1 MDKFTVDTHIFRELG
16 ELLVGR
22 DSTALVELIK
32 NSYDAD
38 SDLVTVHGEHLGD
51 VERGRIV
58 ITDTGVGMTP
68 AEFLKGFLRIASRL
82 KTGDDRK
89 SRKYQ
94 RRYTGAKGIGRLAA
108 HKMAK
113 ILHVYSVPDRDHAG
127 ADVKVVD
134 AEIDWDIVEDQET
147 LDDLGGTGAVVVKEL
162 DLPKGAKPGTTI
174 ELRILRRPW
183 TKTERARFFAEV
195 QTFEPP
201 SVLITLPSKS
211 KNLPTLFVEPKIR
224 DHHRADPGFKVK
236 LEGELEEGDDY
247 WPALYQSAHWLIEV
261 DCRKPDRQIH
271 YNILPTSHGREEHP
285 DAERRV
291 FVGPHPNQKTGPFFQ
306 ARILVR
312 EGGGGDK
319 GLKAWLGRSSGIR
332 VYMEGFR
339 ILPYGEPG
347 DDWLSLDADYKK
359 RQKTLTFLSELG
371 FAGEPVDETEGHQF
385 LGNSGHFGAVFLTL
399 SDSPGLRM
407 LVNREGFIPGPDY
420 DSLVTIL
427 RTAINLGARV
437 RASAKASERAKWGQ
451 RGKSRPDEAPA
462 IDPSRLEL
470 SKAVTFSVKRASDLA
485 SEARK
490 FAAAGNIRQAK
501 QCIEQAASVFSEA
514 SGTSQRLM
522 TERAML
528 QVLASVGTQM
538 AAFVHEINGLLESTV
553 TLEGAISRIRESVT
567 ELPSTV
573 RSHLAQVQSAVG
585 DLRRSVER
593 QALYLTDVVSPD
605 ARRKRSRLKLAERLE
620 SGKRFVETAA
630 LKRGIKI
637 INDISPDLRSPP
649 MFPAELTLVFSNL
662 LTNAV
667 KAAGRRGAIWVHAKA
682 SDDGIVMLRIENT
695 GVPVNPAKGERWFK
709 PFESTT
715 ANAEPVLG
723 QGMGMGLPI
732 TRNIL
737 EEYGATIRFVRPTRG
752 YKTALEIRMVE

>member
-1 MDKFTVDTHIFRELG
+1 
-16 ELLVGR
+16 
-22 DSTALVELIK
+22 
-32 NSYDAD
+32 
-38 SDLVTVHGEHLGD
+38 
-51 VERGRIV
+51 
-58 ITDTGVGMTP
+58 
-68 AEFLKGFLRIASRL
+68 
-82 KTGDDRK
+82 
-89 SRKYQ
+89 
-94 RRYTGAKGIGRLAA
+94 
-108 HKMAK
+108 MARV
-113 ILHVYSVPDRDHAG
+113 LHVYSVPDKAHAG
-127 ADVKVVD
+127 ADAKAVD
-134 AEIDWDIVEDQET
+134 AEINWDLVERQET
-147 LDDLGGTGAVVVKEL
+147 LDDLGGTGAVVVNEQEI
-162 DLPKGAKPGTTI
+162 PKGAKPGTII
-174 ELRILRRPW
+174 ELQKLRRPW
-183 TKTERARFFAEV
+183 TKSERARFFAEV

-201 SVLITLPSKS
+201 SVLVTLPVKA
-211 KNLPTLFVEPKIR
+211 KNLPTIFTEPKIR
-224 DHHRADPGFKVK
+224 DHHRTDPGFKVK

-261 DCRKPDRQIH
+261 DCRRPDKKVR

-285 DAERRV
+285 DAEPRV
-291 FVGPHPNQKTGPFFQ
+291 FVGTHPNQETGPFFQ

-319 GLKAWLGRSSGIR
+319 DLKAWLGRSSGIR

-339 ILPYGEPG
+339 VLPYGEPG

-399 SDSPGLRM
+399 SDSAGMRM
-407 LVNREGFIPGPDY
+407 LVNREGFIPGPDS
-420 DSLVTIL
+420 DALVTIL
-427 RTAINLGARV
+427 RTAVHLATRV
-437 RASAKASERAKWGQ
+437 RAAAKSSERQKWGEKRKGGQ
-451 RGKSRPDEAPA
+451 NEVSAV
-462 IDPSRLEL
+462 DPSRLEL
-470 SKAVTFSVKRASDLA
+470 KKAVELSVKRASDFA

-490 FAAAGNIRQAK
+490 LAAAGNIGQAK
-501 QCIEQAASVFSEA
+501 QFIEQAASAFSEA

-538 AAFVHEINGLLESTV
+538 AAFVHEINGLLESVTV
-553 TLEGAISRIRESVT
+553 LDGAISRIKENT
-567 ELPSTV
+567 AELPSSV
-573 RSHLAQVQSAVG
+573 RLQLAQVQSAVG

-605 ARRKRSRLKLAERLE
+605 ARRKRSRLKLAERFDA
-620 SGKRFVETAA
+620 GKRFVETAA
-630 LKRGIKI
+630 LKRGIKVV
-637 INDISPDLRSPP
+637 NDISSALKSPP

-667 KAAGRRGAIWVHAKA
+667 KAAGHKGTIWAHAK
-682 SDDGIVMLRIENT
+682 SGDDGSVVLRVENT
-695 GVPVNPAKGERWFK
+695 GVAVNPAKGERWFK

-715 ANAEPVLG
+715 AHAEPVLG

-737 EEYGATIRFVRPTRG
+737 EEYGATIRFVRPSRG